1 MSGTNNLNRAPSR
14 SERLGRPGDLLE
26 GPTNVADNYGSR
38 ITGWLVPPISG
49 DYEFWIT
56 TDNHG
61 ELWLSADE
69 EPTNKV
75 RVCYVPGW
83 TGPRDW
89 DKFHEQHS
97 LPITLVAGQA
107 YYMEVSLCIFF
118 QLHIL

>member
-69 EPTNKV
+69 EPTNRV

-89 DKFHEQHS
+89 DKFPDQYS

-107 YYMEVSLCIFF
+107 YYMEVS
-118 QLHIL
+118 